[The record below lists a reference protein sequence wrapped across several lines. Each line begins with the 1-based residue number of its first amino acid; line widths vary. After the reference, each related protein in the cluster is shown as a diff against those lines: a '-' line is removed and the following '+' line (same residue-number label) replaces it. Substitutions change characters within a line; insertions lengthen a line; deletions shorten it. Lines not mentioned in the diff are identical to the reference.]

1 MGEYGP
7 CYCLCC
13 GLVDGLCVFADLS
26 KGRVGIDKF
35 PEDSENIQ
43 VYMDINGLGTDG
55 YVGRFVQVTFVGG
68 EPWVGKCMH
77 HVCQLWP

>member
-1 MGEYGP
+1 
-7 CYCLCC
+7 
-13 GLVDGLCVFADLS
+13 VFADLS

-35 PEDSENIQ
+35 PEDSEKIQ

-68 EPWVGKCMH
+68 EPWVGECMQ